1 VGCGVVFAVTTGR
14 HRLIGDNYPDS
25 YERPEG
31 VMNPASRE
39 PALLW
44 IGTLAPVVAAVAAFV
59 FAASPTV
66 QSCVNA
72 VAAALAGAIVAF
84 IVKSDNLLPVV
95 TGLIQAVIALIV
107 GLGAHWESTQQALL
121 ATALGVVAAVIVRDR
136 VTAPA
141 PAATVTT

>member
-1 VGCGVVFAVTTGR
+1 MTTGR
-14 HRLIGDNYPDS
+14 HRLIGDNFPDS

-44 IGTLAPVVAAVAAFV
+44 IGAIAPIVAAVSAFV
-59 FAASPTV
+59 FAANPTT
-66 QSCVNA
+66 QSLVNA
-72 VAAALAGAIVAF
+72 VAVAVAGVITAF
-84 IVKSDNLLPVV
+84 VVKSDNLLPAI
-95 TGLIQAVIALIV
+95 TGFIQAAIALIV
-107 GLGAHWESTQQALL
+107 GLGAHWDSTQQALL

-141 PAATVTT
+141 PAATVTS